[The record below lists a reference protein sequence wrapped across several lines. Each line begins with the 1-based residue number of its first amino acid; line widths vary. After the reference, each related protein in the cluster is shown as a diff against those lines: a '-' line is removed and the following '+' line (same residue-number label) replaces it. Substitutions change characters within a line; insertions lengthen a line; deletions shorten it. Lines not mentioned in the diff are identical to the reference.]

1 MIHQWI
7 ISAFFRSNSGPFGG
21 DFMESVIVNCLAQK
35 SAPSA
40 RATPTEWEIL
50 YKRYHTSKAARCEPN
65 TLKAVGWYLLPLIRE
80 MQEQGVTL
88 REFSDYHMEERM
100 ARRKQS
106 GISNN
111 TLRSEIMLANAMF
124 ELGVKLKMVPLN
136 PLKDY
141 QMPPKVKPHVP
152 TPTPMRLRKL
162 LKTVHDMRMVSKN
175 PNAAFLT
182 PEKNRFLWRRDT
194 AIIVLDAR
202 TGMRPAEPFRL
213 LMEDY
218 QPDAGR
224 VVIRTAKDRE
234 PRFIP
239 IYEDVIA
246 AIEARLKVRPKNTGS
261 NFLFLSDRGTQ
272 MTVMAW
278 SRVFKVYS
286 TEAGMPEITPR
297 ALRHYGLTAMAEVN
311 LLAASKAAGHS
322 SLATTKGYL
331 HNDFEHTR
339 AALESVGKIDLSEIE
354 DKRHTERI
362 I

>member
-1 MIHQWI
+1 MDSLKTKGWCET
-7 ISAFFRSNSGPFGG
+7 STW
-21 DFMESVIVNCLAQK
+21 
-35 SAPSA
+35 AP
-40 RATPTEWEIL
+40 L
-50 YKRYHTSKAARCEPN
+50 YKRFYTFKAARCEKV
-65 TLKAVGWYLLPLIRE
+65 TLRSVGWYLLPLIRDME
-80 MQEQGVTL
+80 EQGVTL
-88 REFSDYHMEERM
+88 QEFTELHMEERM
-100 ARRKQS
+100 ARRKQA
-106 GISNN
+106 GINNN
-111 TLRSEIMLANAMF
+111 TLRSEIMLANSMF
-124 ELGVKLKMVPLN
+124 ELGVKAKMIGAN

-141 QMPPKVKPHVP
+141 KMPPKVKASIP
-152 TPTPMRLRKL
+152 TPTPPKLRKF
-162 LKTVHDMRMVSKN
+162 LKTVHDMRLVSRN

-202 TGMRPAEPFRL
+202 TGMRPCEPFKL

-218 QPDAGR
+218 QPEAGR

-234 PRFIP
+234 PRFVP
-239 IYEDVIA
+239 IYDDVIMA
-246 AIEARLKVRPKNTGS
+246 VDAWLKVRPKNAAS
-261 NFLFLSDRGTQ
+261 NYLFVSDRGSQ
-272 MTVMAW
+272 MTVAAW
-278 SRVFKVYS
+278 SRLFKVYA

-339 AALESVGKIDLSEIE
+339 QALESVGRIDLSEIE
-354 DKRHTERI
+354 DKRHKERI